1 MRQKTEPERTIPTIF
16 GTLKA
21 GFDFTTQH
29 GWLVILPF
37 LLNTLLWVGPRV
49 QVADLILN
57 NPAFEE
63 QLEAAIAMQPD
74 GSAEIVTTFI
84 ERFNLLTL
92 ISVPLIGVPTLYSGI
107 TPETVPVTPPTYQL
121 IDWGSAGLNMV
132 AMLAIG
138 VVLSALFYS
147 LITRLIT
154 QPTVDWGDFGRSLF
168 RITLQLA
175 SMLIIIVIGLFLFSI
190 PLSIMAAVSTL
201 VNPGIG
207 VIILLMGSVL
217 IMWAII
223 FLSFSLPTLLFHD
236 GSPARAILKSVR
248 FLQKHLATAL
258 PLLMLLFLIRS
269 LTNSLWVSA
278 DDGSWLTLVSIAGH
292 AFVATA
298 LSASLFIFYRDR
310 AVLTVASQLA
320 ANSDR

>member
-1 MRQKTEPERTIPTIF
+1 MRQQTEPERTIPTIF

-21 GFDFTTQH
+21 GFEFTTQH

-49 QVADLILN
+49 LVADLVLG
-57 NPAFEE
+57 NPAFAE
-63 QLEAAIAMQPD
+63 QLELATAMQPE

-107 TPETVPVTPPTYQL
+107 MPDTVPLTPATYQL
-121 IDWGSAGLNMV
+121 VDWGGVALNILALLAVGMV
-132 AMLAIG
+132 M
-138 VVLSALFYS
+138 SALFYS
-147 LITRLIT
+147 LLTRLLADAV
-154 QPTVDWGDFGRSLF
+154 VDWEDFGRNLF
-168 RITLQLA
+168 RTIMQLA
-175 SMLIIIVIGLFLFSI
+175 VMFVVILIVLFLFSI
-190 PLSIMAAVSTL
+190 PLSIMAVVSSL
-201 VNPGIG
+201 INPGIG

-217 IMWAII
+217 LMWAII
-223 FLSFSLPTLLFHD
+223 FFSFSLPTLFFHD
-236 GSPARAILKSVR
+236 GSPARAILNSVR
-248 FLQKHLATAL
+248 FLQANITTAL

-269 LTNSLWVSA
+269 LTNSLWLSA

-298 LSASLFIFYRDR
+298 LTASLFIFYRDR
-310 AVLTVASQLA
+310 AVRTVAPQSA
-320 ANSDR
+320 VNSMQ

>member
-1 MRQKTEPERTIPTIF
+1 MRQKTQPERTIPTIF

-21 GFDFTTQH
+21 GFEFTTQH
-29 GWLVILPF
+29 GWLIILPF

-49 QVADLILN
+49 QIADLILT
-57 NPAFEE
+57 NPAFSE
-63 QLEAAIAMQPD
+63 QLEVATALQPD

-107 TPETVPVTPPTYQL
+107 MPESVPIAPATYQL
-121 IDWGSAGLNMV
+121 VDWSSVGLNIL

-138 VVLSALFYS
+138 TVMSALFYS
-147 LITRLIT
+147 LLTRLVAT
-154 QPTVDWGDFGRSLF
+154 EGVNWQDFGRNLF
-168 RITLQLA
+168 RTIFQLA
-175 SMLIIIVIGLFLFSI
+175 LMFAAIILILFLFSI
-190 PLSIMAAVSTL
+190 PLSLMAVVSSL
-201 VNPGIG
+201 INPGVG

-217 IMWAII
+217 LMWAVI

-236 GSPARAILKSVR
+236 GSPTSAIMNSVR
-248 FLQKHLATAL
+248 FLQHHLSTAL

-269 LTNSLWVSA
+269 LTNSLWLSA
-278 DDGSWLTLVSIAGH
+278 DDGSWLTLVSMAGH

-298 LSASLFIFYRDR
+298 LTASLFIFYRDR
-310 AVLTVASQLA
+310 AVLTVAPQSA
-320 ANSDR
+320 VISER